1 MKLTGISKAY
11 QQERVLDEIALTI
24 KSQSFTAFIGPN
36 GAGKST
42 LLSIMSR
49 LLQKDQGV
57 LTIKG
62 QEIEA
67 WNSSELAKELAVL
80 KQQQHYQAKL
90 TVEELVNFGRFPY
103 SKGRLTNEDRERV
116 QQALSYLDIENLRNR
131 YLNTLSG
138 GQLQRV
144 YIAMV
149 LAQDTE
155 FILLDEPLNNLDMK
169 QSIKMMK
176 TLRQLVDDLGKTV
189 ILVIHDINIAA
200 RYVDDMVAF
209 KGGKVFFQG
218 KTKEMMR
225 KEILDPLY
233 DMDMVLE
240 EVAGKMMCIYQ

>member
-1 MKLTGISKAY
+1 MKLDGISKAY
-11 QQERVLDEIALTI
+11 QQEQVLDEIELTI
-24 KSQSFTAFIGPN
+24 KPQSFTAFIGPN

-49 LLQKDQGV
+49 LLQKDQGI
-57 LTIKG
+57 LTIKD

-176 TLRQLVDDLGKTV
+176 TLRRLVDDLGKTV

-218 KTKEMMR
+218 KTKEMMT
-225 KEILDPLY
+225 KEVLDPLY
-233 DMDMVLE
+233 DMDIVLE